1 MKRLFLFAIALCFTT
16 SILAAD
22 FPSLSPMLEK
32 TRPAIVNVQA
42 QGTLPPLP
50 DSDDDKN
57 SSRRSKKPREFRSL
71 GSGVVI
77 DPNKGYIVSNAH
89 VIGRASLITVT
100 LYDGRR
106 QKAKVIGTDPA
117 SDVAVIQI
125 KPERLQGLPLGESK
139 HLKVGDFVVAIGNPF
154 GLNSYGN
161 NQSATFGIVSALQ
174 RNSLNIEGV
183 ENFIQTDAAIN
194 PGNSGGALVNTK
206 GELVGINTAI
216 LTPIGGN
223 IGIGFAIP
231 IDLVKDISQQLI
243 KYGSVDRGLM
253 GIFVQHLTPELAE
266 AFGLPESTKG
276 AVVTQVNKG
285 SPADKAGLKAGDIIQ
300 KINNTEITDSAQVKT
315 TIGLLR
321 VGGKA
326 RISVIRNN
334 KIMTLHSTVTSIKDH
349 EQQIQEDNPFFFGL
363 ALSDFKQQSPLHNFV
378 EGIQVDGAA
387 ENSAGWQAGLRPG
400 DVIINAN
407 KTRVHNLK
415 ELAQAS
421 QHNKHQLLVH
431 VIRGPGS
438 LYFIIDA
445 P

>member
-1 MKRLFLFAIALCFTT
+1 MKKLLFLYLFIPLCAL
-16 SILAAD
+16 AND

-32 TRPAIVNVQA
+32 TRPSIVNIQA
-42 QGTLPPLP
+42 QGTLPPQAP
-50 DSDDDKN
+50 TINQKG
-57 SSRRSKKPREFRSL
+57 KPRRLKPRPFSNL

-77 DPNKGYIVSNAH
+77 DPKKGYIVSNAH
-89 VIGRASLITVT
+89 VISRASLITVT

-106 QKAKVIGTDPA
+106 LKAKVIGSDPA
-117 SDVAVIQI
+117 SDVAVIQV
-125 KPERLQGLPLGESK
+125 KAPKLQGLPIGKSQD
-139 HLKVGDFVVAIGNPF
+139 LKVGDFVVAIGNPF

-231 IDLVKDISQQLI
+231 IDLVSDISQQLI

-253 GIFVQHLTPELAE
+253 GIFVQHLTPELAS
-266 AFGLPESTKG
+266 AFGLPEETKG
-276 AVVTQVNKG
+276 AVVTQVNKN
-285 SPADKAGLKAGDIIQ
+285 SPAYHAGLKAGDIIL
-300 KINNTEITDSAQVKT
+300 KINNTIITDAAQVKT

-326 RISVIRNN
+326 RISVIRD
-334 KIMTLHSTVTSIKDH
+334 KKTIMLQSTVSSIKQH
-349 EQQIQEDNPFFFGL
+349 EQQIQAADPFLYGL
-363 ALSDFKQQSPLHNFV
+363 ALSDFKQQSPLHGMI
-378 EGIQVDGAA
+378 EGVLIDGAS

-400 DVIINAN
+400 DVIISAN
-407 KTRVHNLK
+407 NVSIHNLN
-415 ELAQAS
+415 ELKKQS
-421 QHNKHQLLVH
+421 YKNSHSLLVH
-431 VIRGPGS
+431 IIRGPGS
-438 LYFIIDA
+438 LFFIIN
-445 P
+445 

>member
-1 MKRLFLFAIALCFTT
+1 MRTLRSLFLFLIITT
-16 SILAAD
+16 STYAAD

-32 TRPAIVNVQA
+32 ARPAIVNIQA
-42 QGTLPPLP
+42 QGNLPPLSNNND
-50 DSDDDKN
+50 DSP
-57 SSRRSKKPREFRSL
+57 SKRPRKPRTFNSL

-77 DPNKGYIVSNAH
+77 DPAKGYIVSNAH
-89 VIGRASLITVT
+89 VIRNASNITVT
-100 LYDGRR
+100 TFDGRR
-106 QKAKVIGTDPA
+106 QQAKIIGTDPA

-125 KPERLQGLPLGESK
+125 KPEKLHSITLGESTR
-139 HLKVGDFVVAIGNPF
+139 LKVGDFVVAIGNPF

-266 AFGLPESTKG
+266 AFKLPANSKG
-276 AVVTQVNKG
+276 AIVTQVNKG
-285 SPADKAGLKAGDIIQ
+285 SPADKAGLKPGDVIAE
-300 KINNTEITDSAQVKT
+300 INKTPITDAAQVKT
-315 TIGLLR
+315 AIGLLR

-326 RISVIRNN
+326 NIRVLRGSKSV
-334 KIMTLHSTVTSIKDH
+334 LLSSSVSSIKDH
-349 EQQIQEDNPFFFGL
+349 EKTIQDMNPFLYGM
-363 ALSDFKQQSPLHNFV
+363 ALSDFKQQSPVHGLV
-378 EGIQVDGAA
+378 EGVQIDGAS
-387 ENSAGWQAGLRPG
+387 ENSAGWQAGVRPG
-400 DVIINAN
+400 DVIISVNGQ
-407 KTRVHNLK
+407 KTHDLK
-415 ELAQAS
+415 TLHQVSNNE
-421 QHNKHQLLVH
+421 HKQLLVH
-431 VIRGPGS
+431 VLRGPGA
-438 LYFIIDA
+438 LYFIIK
-445 P
+445 